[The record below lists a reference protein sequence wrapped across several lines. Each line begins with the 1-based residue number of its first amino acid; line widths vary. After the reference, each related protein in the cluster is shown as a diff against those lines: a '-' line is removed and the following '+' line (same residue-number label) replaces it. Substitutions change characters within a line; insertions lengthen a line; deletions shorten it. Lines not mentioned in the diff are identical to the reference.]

1 MHPDDT
7 SPSYKIRPPLVK
19 WQQWQQ
25 NWELASKKGGLANFV
40 TNLNPNSSQLC
51 QFSWDS
57 EKDLRPRI
65 TLHLSDLQSPMP
77 TQLRGDLGTILS
89 LTYLCMHASCDLT
102 SPSLDCLNIKCMRFW
117 DVFRQLCWPQ
127 SCTQR
132 LFGQWGNALPRWPE
146 SLKTLGIRLYWP
158 PSDID
163 NMLLKWER
171 CESINIRV
179 LNIIQEW
186 PQRRQEIQKLQN
198 NVQILRA
205 NKFALSQFWHTLEG
219 FSLPTPFPRWGYQ
232 SFTEWISYFC
242 TSWIAGIQ
250 SCTEKRG
257 VVQGPESIIST
268 AISSQT
274 RDLKMMLHSVKELKH
289 MSRSELC

>member
-1 MHPDDT
+1 MGILLHQELTREHDRSLHVHLDDT
-7 SPSYKIRPPLVK
+7 SPGYKIRPPLVK

-25 NWELASKKGGLANFV
+25 SWELASKKGGLVNFV

-65 TLHLSDLQSPMP
+65 TLHLSNLQSPMP

-89 LTYLCMHASCDLT
+89 VTYFCMHASCDLT
-102 SPSLDCLNIKCMRFW
+102 SPLLDCLNIKCLSFW
-117 DVFRQLCWPQ
+117 DSETSSENFVDLNLVTRVFW
-127 SCTQR
+127 
-132 LFGQWGNALPRWPE
+132 LFGQWGNALPLWPE
-146 SLKTLGIRLYWP
+146 SLKTLGIRLCWP

-163 NMLLKWER
+163 NTLLKWER

-179 LNIIQEW
+179 VNIIQEW

-219 FSLPTPFPRWGYQ
+219 FSLRTPFHRWGYQ
-232 SFTEWISYFC
+232 SFTEWISHFC
-242 TSWIAGIQ
+242 ACWMADIQ

-257 VVQGPESIIST
+257 VVQGPESIIS
-268 AISSQT
+268 
-274 RDLKMMLHSVKELKH
+274 
-289 MSRSELC
+289 